1 MEEIGPHGKR
11 TKAVLRPFLSNIS
24 EQITDEG
31 GGALAATSRASVEN
45 CGDYEQR
52 FVLGCTT
59 YLPEKSRSS
68 GRGKLPVPDVVLPN
82 LLRNRQRI

>member
-31 GGALAATSRASVEN
+31 GASKQPQVGLLWRIVEIMNSVERE
-45 CGDYEQR
+45 GQEG
-52 FVLGCTT
+52 FVVQYREWIVENLGA
-59 YLPEKSRSS
+59 
-68 GRGKLPVPDVVLPN
+68 RGQPN
-82 LLRNRQRI
+82 ARIPCA